1 MKITHRLTLSLYCF
15 LFVFAGVIGAYGGL
29 SELPLIAHAQNND
42 TIEQT
47 ETLIYDNPNLGFTL
61 EYPSDWSKQESLSF
75 ISPPPSTFPS
85 QSSSSPLAENASN
98 DTISATNLT
107 PESIAVT
114 TEVLVSNITLEE
126 YSESAIGLLESQF
139 PNFTLLNSFETTL
152 SGYPAHQIEYTFAL
166 EGLELKNLQIWTIV
180 DNIVYAVT
188 YGGTIEEF
196 DSSIPVFDNL
206 IESFQVTETQ

>member
-1 MKITHRLTLSLYCF
+1 MKIIGRSSVAVYSFLFILVGLAGINGGMSEFVSLSL
-15 LFVFAGVIGAYGGL
+15 
-29 SELPLIAHAQNND
+29 AQSND

-47 ETLIYDNPNLGFTL
+47 GLLMYDNPNLGFTL
-61 EYPSDWSKQESLSF
+61 EYPSDWSKEESLSF
-75 ISPPPSTFPS
+75 VSPPPSESESNGTT
-85 QSSSSPLAENASN
+85 SS
-98 DTISATNLT
+98 TNLT

-114 TEVLVSNITLEE
+114 TEVLLSNITLEE

-166 EGLELKNLQIWTIV
+166 EGLDLKNVQIWTIA

-188 YGGTIEEF
+188 YGGTTEEF
-196 DSSIPVFDNL
+196 DSSLPAFEKL
-206 IESFQVTETQ
+206 IASFQLTEMQQ